1 MNKSLIETK
10 VYLINKYI
18 NKDYRVDDTTTRT
31 VNGEKIEYILINNLI
46 FRGLEKALEYY
57 QIFELLG
64 TTQNIQRQLFL
75 IQEISNKW
83 NNQEAKY
90 SDKQTDTFIKDYHI
104 DINEIDN
111 LLLMLVNNSLKTQC

>member
-1 MNKSLIETK
+1 MNKSLVEIK

-18 NKDYRVDDTTTRT
+18 NKDYRLDDTTTHT

-83 NNQEAKY
+83 NDEEAKY
-90 SDKQTDTFIKDYHI
+90 SDKDTDIFIKDYNI

>member
-1 MNKSLIETK
+1 MNKSLVEIK
-10 VYLINKYI
+10 VYLINKYL
-18 NKDYRVDDTTTRT
+18 NKDYRVDDTTTQT
-31 VNGEKIEYILINNLI
+31 FNGEKIEYILINNLV

-64 TTQNIQRQLFL
+64 TTKSIQRQLFL

-83 NNQEAKY
+83 NDEEAKY
-90 SDKQTDTFIKDYHI
+90 SDKQTDIFIKDYHI
-104 DINEIDN
+104 DINEIDS

>member
-1 MNKSLIETK
+1 MNKSLVEIK
-10 VYLINKYI
+10 VYLINKYL
-18 NKDYRVDDTTTRT
+18 NKDYRVDDTTTQT
-31 VNGEKIEYILINNLI
+31 FNGEKIEYILINNLI

-83 NNQEAKY
+83 NDEEAKY
-90 SDKQTDTFIKDYHI
+90 SDKQTDIFIKDYNI

-111 LLLMLVNNSLKTQC
+111 MLLMLVNDSLKTQC

>member
-83 NNQEAKY
+83 NDEEAKY
-90 SDKQTDTFIKDYHI
+90 SDKQTDIFIKDYNI

-111 LLLMLVNNSLKTQC
+111 MLLMLVNDSLKTQC

>member
-1 MNKSLIETK
+1 MNKSLVEIK
-10 VYLINKYI
+10 VYLINKYL
-18 NKDYRVDDTTTRT
+18 NKDYRVDDTTTQT
-31 VNGEKIEYILINNLI
+31 FNGEKIEYILINNLI

-83 NNQEAKY
+83 NDEEAKY
-90 SDKQTDTFIKDYHI
+90 SDKDTDIFIKDYNI

-111 LLLMLVNNSLKTQC
+111 MLLMLVNDSLKTQC

>member
-1 MNKSLIETK
+1 MNKSLVEIK
-10 VYLINKYI
+10 VYLINKYL
-18 NKDYRVDDTTTRT
+18 NKDYRVDDTTIRT
-31 VNGEKIEYILINNLI
+31 VNGEKIEYILINNLV

-64 TTQNIQRQLFL
+64 TTKSIQRQLFL

-83 NNQEAKY
+83 NDEEAKY
-90 SDKQTDTFIKDYHI
+90 SDKDTDIFIKDYNI

>member
-1 MNKSLIETK
+1 MNKSLVEIK
-10 VYLINKYI
+10 VYLINKYL
-18 NKDYRVDDTTTRT
+18 NKDYRVDDTTIRT

-83 NNQEAKY
+83 NDEEAKY
-90 SDKQTDTFIKDYHI
+90 SDKDTDIFIKDYNI

-111 LLLMLVNNSLKTQC
+111 MLLMLVNDSLKTQC

>member
-1 MNKSLIETK
+1 MNKSLVEIK
-10 VYLINKYI
+10 VYLINKYL
-18 NKDYRVDDTTTRT
+18 NKDYRVDDTTIRT

-83 NNQEAKY
+83 NDEEAKY
-90 SDKQTDTFIKDYHI
+90 SDKDTDIFIKDYNI

>member
-83 NNQEAKY
+83 NDEEAKY
-90 SDKQTDTFIKDYHI
+90 SDKDTDIFIKDYNI